1 MGQDARLDL
10 PSITFSQRGPI
21 VETDQDAH
29 VPWHATHSITE
40 PKSVITRESYPKL
53 VSHPLSHPLSFSLA
67 SSLHNGTEGAAAVS
81 TAFSRTLSP
90 DCPRKIGTRKRRSP
104 SGIRLVFTS
113 EGEKKV
119 ATGGGDVESEEKG
132 KERERA
138 SFVERPPSDRSL
150 PGNVQILI
158 YRRRRVNSRATLTG
172 GIGKWLSSIEA
183 TFHRFLLHEK
193 IIMEK
198 ATRLKGLDNLWC
210 RHRFLVS
217 CCHFLL
223 SFLQSFTNVAF
234 LCHLYVVEFPLWQA
248 LHFGTEPITEQ
259 RYGCLIG
266 QYHS

>member
-10 PSITFSQRGPI
+10 SSITFSQRGPI

-40 PKSVITRESYPKL
+40 PKSVITRESHPKL
-53 VSHPLSHPLSFSLA
+53 VSHPLSHPFSFSLA

-90 DCPRKIGTRKRRSP
+90 DCPSIGTRKRRSP

-113 EGEKKV
+113 EGGKKWPLEGV
-119 ATGGGDVESEEKG
+119 DVESEEKG

-172 GIGKWLSSIEA
+172 NSQEVNDYHRYSIEA
-183 TFHRFLLHEK
+183 TFHRFQSLLHEK

-198 ATRLKGLDNLWC
+198 AMRLEGLDNL
-210 RHRFLVS
+210 
-217 CCHFLL
+217 
-223 SFLQSFTNVAF
+223 
-234 LCHLYVVEFPLWQA
+234 
-248 LHFGTEPITEQ
+248 
-259 RYGCLIG
+259 
-266 QYHS
+266 